1 MRRDEGKMPVSQA
14 LVTRFF
20 QLVTNRQFAEAER
33 ELERLRLSKDMKKN
47 EFNTGF
53 LRALNGMILAHR
65 SNDDQYVFL
74 SNVNFKDKRELI
86 KYRREFSRHE
96 KNKIHSDYDRGFFKA
111 WTEYMRVLI
120 KLEESTKPKKIIQA
134 KLG

>member
-1 MRRDEGKMPVSQA
+1 MRRDEGKMPISAA

-33 ELERLRLSKDMKKN
+33 ELERLSNNAKKN
-47 EFNTGF
+47 EFNSGF

-74 SNVNFKDKRELI
+74 SNVNLKDKRGLTR
-86 KYRREFSRHE
+86 YRREFSRNE

-111 WTEYMRVLI
+111 WAEYMRVLI
-120 KLEESTKPKKIIQA
+120 KLEEGTKTKKIVQT

>member
-1 MRRDEGKMPVSQA
+1 MPISAA

-20 QLVTNRQFAEAER
+20 QLLTNRQFAEAER
-33 ELERLRLSKDMKKN
+33 EVERLSSNVKKN
-47 EFNTGF
+47 EFNKGF

-74 SNVNFKDKRELI
+74 SSMNFNSRPELI
-86 KYRREFSRHE
+86 KYRREFSRHV
-96 KNKIHSDYDRGFFKA
+96 KNKLHSDYDRGFFKA

-120 KLEESTKPKKIIQA
+120 KLEESKKPKKIVQA
-134 KLG
+134 KLA

>member
-1 MRRDEGKMPVSQA
+1 MRRDEGKMSISAVF
-14 LVTRFF
+14 VTRFF

-33 ELERLRLSKDMKKN
+33 ELERLSKDAKKN

-74 SNVNFKDKRELI
+74 SNVNLNDKRELI
-86 KYRREFSRHE
+86 KYRREFSKHE
-96 KNKIHSDYDRGFFKA
+96 KNKLHSNYDRGFFKA

-120 KLEESTKPKKIIQA
+120 KLEEGTKPKKIVQA

>member
-1 MRRDEGKMPVSQA
+1 MPISSA

-33 ELERLRLSKDMKKN
+33 ELERLRKDVKKN
-47 EFNTGF
+47 EFNSGF
-53 LRALNGMILAHR
+53 LWALNGIVLAQK

-74 SNVNFKDKRELI
+74 PSVNFKDRQELRR
-86 KYRREFSRHE
+86 YRREFSGHE
-96 KNKIHSDYDRGFFKA
+96 KNRLHSNFDRGFFKA

-120 KLEESTKPKKIIQA
+120 KLAEGAKTKIVQT

>member
-1 MRRDEGKMPVSQA
+1 MRAEGKMPIPPA

-20 QLVTNRQFAEAER
+20 QLITSRQFAEAER
-33 ELERLRLSKDMKKN
+33 ELERLSKDVKKN
-47 EFNTGF
+47 EFNSGF

-65 SNDDQYVFL
+65 SNDDRYVFVSKMKL
-74 SNVNFKDKRELI
+74 NNKQELT

-96 KNKIHSDYDRGFFKA
+96 KNKLHSNYDRGFFRA
-111 WTEYMRVLI
+111 WAEYTRVLV
-120 KLEESTKPKKIIQA
+120 KLEEDRKPKKIVQA

>member
-1 MRRDEGKMPVSQA
+1 MTIAAA

-20 QLVTNRQFAEAER
+20 QLLTNRQFAEAER
-33 ELERLRLSKDMKKN
+33 ELERLNNNVKKN
-47 EFNTGF
+47 EFNRGF
-53 LRALNGMILAHR
+53 LRALDGMILANR

-74 SNVNFKDKRELI
+74 SNVNLKDKSDLI
-86 KYRREFSRHE
+86 KYRREFSGQV
-96 KNKIHSDYDRGFFKA
+96 KNKLHSDFDRGFFKA

-120 KLEESTKPKKIIQA
+120 KLEENTKPKKIVQA

>member
-1 MRRDEGKMPVSQA
+1 VRRDEGTMPIAAA

-20 QLVTNRQFAEAER
+20 QLLTNRQFAEAER
-33 ELERLRLSKDMKKN
+33 EIERLNKNVKKN
-47 EFNTGF
+47 EFNRGF
-53 LRALNGMILAHR
+53 LRALDGMILAHR

-74 SNVNFKDKRELI
+74 SNTNLKDKQELV
-86 KYRREFSRHE
+86 KYRREFSGHV
-96 KNKIHSDYDRGFFKA
+96 KNKLHSDYDRGFFKA

-120 KLEESTKPKKIIQA
+120 KLEDNRKPKTIIQA

>member
-1 MRRDEGKMPVSQA
+1 MRRDEGKMSISAVF
-14 LVTRFF
+14 VTRFF

-33 ELERLRLSKDMKKN
+33 ELERLSKNVKKK

-53 LRALNGMILAHR
+53 LRALNGMILAHK

-74 SNVNFKDKRELI
+74 SNVNLKDKRELI

-120 KLEESTKPKKIIQA
+120 KLEEGTKPKKIIQA

>member
-1 MRRDEGKMPVSQA
+1 MPIPPA

-20 QLVTNRQFAEAER
+20 QLITNRQFAEAER
-33 ELERLRLSKDMKKN
+33 ELERLSKDVKKN
-47 EFNTGF
+47 EFNSGF

-65 SNDDQYVFL
+65 SNDDRYVFISKMKL
-74 SNVNFKDKRELI
+74 NNKQELT

-96 KNKIHSDYDRGFFKA
+96 KNKLHSNYDRGFFRA
-111 WTEYMRVLI
+111 WTEYTRVLI
-120 KLEESTKPKKIIQA
+120 KNEKDTKPKKIIQA

>member
-1 MRRDEGKMPVSQA
+1 MSAA

-20 QLVTNRQFAEAER
+20 QLVTKRQFAEAER
-33 ELERLRLSKDMKKN
+33 ELEQVSKNVKKN
-47 EFNTGF
+47 EYNSGF
-53 LRALNGMILAHR
+53 LRALSGMILAHK

-74 SNVNFKDKRELI
+74 SSVNLKDKQELI
-86 KYRREFSRHE
+86 KYRREFFKHQKHRL
-96 KNKIHSDYDRGFFKA
+96 HSDFDRGFFKA

-120 KLEESTKPKKIIQA
+120 KIEENRKPKKIVQA

>member
-1 MRRDEGKMPVSQA
+1 MRRDEGKMPISAA

-20 QLVTNRQFAEAER
+20 QLLTNRQFAEAER
-33 ELERLRLSKDMKKN
+33 EVERLSNNVKKN
-47 EFNTGF
+47 EFNSGF

-74 SNVNFKDKRELI
+74 SSMNFNNRRELI
-86 KYRREFSRHE
+86 KYRREFSGHI
-96 KNKIHSDYDRGFFKA
+96 KNKLHSDYDRGFFKA

>member
-1 MRRDEGKMPVSQA
+1 MPVSAA

-20 QLVTNRQFAEAER
+20 QLLTNRQFAEAER
-33 ELERLRLSKDMKKN
+33 EVERLSNNVKKN
-47 EFNTGF
+47 EFNSGF

-74 SNVNFKDKRELI
+74 SSMNFNNRQELI
-86 KYRREFSRHE
+86 KYRREFSRHI
-96 KNKIHSDYDRGFFKA
+96 KNKLHSDYDRGFFKA

>member
-1 MRRDEGKMPVSQA
+1 MPISAA

-20 QLVTNRQFAEAER
+20 QLLTSRQFAEAER
-33 ELERLRLSKDMKKN
+33 EVERLSNNVKKN
-47 EFNTGF
+47 EFNSGF

-65 SNDDQYVFL
+65 SNDDQYVFF
-74 SNVNFKDKRELI
+74 SSMNFNNIPELI
-86 KYRREFSRHE
+86 KYRREFSRHV
-96 KNKIHSDYDRGFFKA
+96 KNKLHSDYDRGFFKA

-120 KLEESTKPKKIIQA
+120 KLEESKKPKKIIQA

>member
-1 MRRDEGKMPVSQA
+1 MRRDEGKMSISAVF
-14 LVTRFF
+14 VTRFF

-33 ELERLRLSKDMKKN
+33 ELERLSKNVKKN

-53 LRALNGMILAHR
+53 LRALNGMILAHK

-74 SNVNFKDKRELI
+74 SNANLNDKRELI

-96 KNKIHSDYDRGFFKA
+96 KNKLHSDYDRGFFKA

>member
-1 MRRDEGKMPVSQA
+1 MRRDEGKMPISAA

-20 QLVTNRQFAEAER
+20 QLLTNRQFAEAER
-33 ELERLRLSKDMKKN
+33 EVERLSSNVKKN
-47 EFNTGF
+47 EFNSGF

-74 SNVNFKDKRELI
+74 SSMNFNSRPELI
-86 KYRREFSRHE
+86 KYRREFSGHI
-96 KNKIHSDYDRGFFKA
+96 KNKLHSDYDRGFFKA